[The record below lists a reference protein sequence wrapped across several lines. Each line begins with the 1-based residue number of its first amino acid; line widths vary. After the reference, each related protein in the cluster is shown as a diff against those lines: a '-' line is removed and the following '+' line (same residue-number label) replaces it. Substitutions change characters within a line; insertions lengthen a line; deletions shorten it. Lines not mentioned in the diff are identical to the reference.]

1 MTVILAQ
8 LLILKP
14 AYFMGKAKN
23 QILPVRS
30 KLDYRYIYVLGNTRY
45 LFRYKIGIARNIDNR
60 TRSINNSLKG
70 STYEIFSVK
79 VFFAQRIEQLLHGL
93 YSPLSARMH
102 GSGKTE
108 WFWLTLPVSPVI
120 LLSLIFILQWIL
132 IPMMIV
138 GLSYLVVHQ
147 DQILSVVLP

>member
-1 MTVILAQ
+1 
-8 LLILKP
+8 
-14 AYFMGKAKN
+14 MGKIKRYTAP
-23 QILPVRS
+23 PVVS
-30 KLDYRYIYVLGNTRY
+30 KLDYRYIYILGNTRY

-79 VFFAQRIEQLLHGL
+79 VFFAQRIEQFLHGV

-108 WFWLTLPVSPVI
+108 WFWLTLPVSPMI
-120 LLSLIFILQWIL
+120 LLTLIFILQWIL
-132 IPMMIV
+132 IPTMIV
-138 GLSYLVVHQ
+138 GLSYIVLHSEQLVSA
-147 DQILSVVLP
+147 ILY